1 VSTAAMHV
9 WKTGDLVRITYEGRS
24 VDGAVKLASPNGL
37 SLMLE
42 FDAILGGC
50 VGMMPV
56 LYEGGQF
63 ICLLNYDVR
72 RPVFLVARV
81 EA

>member
-1 VSTAAMHV
+1 MHV

-24 VDGAVKLASPNGL
+24 VDGAVKLASQNGL

-42 FDAILGGC
+42 FEAVLGGC

-56 LYEGGQF
+56 IYEDGDF
-63 ICLLNYDVR
+63 RCLMTR
-72 RPVFLVARV
+72 RPVVLVARGRGV
-81 EA
+81 E